1 MDISPINVS
10 VSLLLLDKLSTN
22 ANFFMAREDLA
33 VLNTR
38 ISGNRP
44 DFCLQSEVTSLLIR
58 MINLYEKAGKQDT
71 AAHSDI
77 FNL

>member
-1 MDISPINVS
+1 MLTFLWQEKTSQF
-10 VSLLLLDKLSTN
+10 STQEFLETDPTS
-22 ANFFMAREDLA
+22 A
-33 VLNTR
+33 
-38 ISGNRP
+38 
-44 DFCLQSEVTSLLIR
+44 LQSEVTSLLIR